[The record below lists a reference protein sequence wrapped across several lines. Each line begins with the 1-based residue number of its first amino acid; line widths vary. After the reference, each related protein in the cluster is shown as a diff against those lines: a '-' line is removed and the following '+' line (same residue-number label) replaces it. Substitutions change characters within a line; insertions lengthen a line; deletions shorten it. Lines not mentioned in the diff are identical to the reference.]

1 MDVRPLTDGLHVSP
15 QIAVADLK
23 VLAASG
29 YRAVISNR
37 PDGEESGQ
45 PSAAEIGDAARE
57 AVLEFRHLPVTVPTM
72 TEADAAAFGVALAE
86 LPGPVLGFCRS
97 GTRTTMLWALSQ
109 AGVRPTDEIVAAG
122 AAAGYD
128 LEALRPRL
136 DHPG

>member
-1 MDVRPLTDGLHVSP
+1 MDVRPLTDDLHVSP
-15 QIAVADLK
+15 QIALADLK
-23 VLAASG
+23 ALAASG

-37 PDGEESGQ
+37 PDGEEPGQ
-45 PSAAEIGDAARE
+45 PMAAEMAAAAE
-57 AVLEFRHLPVTVPTM
+57 AAGLAFRHLPVTVPTM
-72 TEADAAAFGVALAE
+72 TEADAAAFGAALAE

-109 AGVRPTDEIVAAG
+109 AGGRPTDEIVAAA

-136 DHPG
+136 DAAG